1 MSGLKYYQRI
11 LYIMELIEKRK
22 TGSPAELAMKLGV
35 TERTVYNIMES
46 LRCSTSG
53 PIEYS
58 RSDKSY
64 IFSNKI

>member
-11 LYIMELIEKRK
+11 LYIMELTEKRK
-22 TGSPAELAMKLGV
+22 TGSPAELAIKLGV

-46 LRCSTSG
+46 LRYTEAGS
-53 PIEYS
+53 IEYS

>member
-11 LYIMELIEKRK
+11 SYIMELTEKRK

-46 LRCSTSG
+46 LRCTEAGS
-53 PIEYS
+53 IQYS
-58 RSDKSY
+58 RSDRSY

>member
-1 MSGLKYYQRI
+1 MSGLKYYERI

-22 TGSPAELAMKLGV
+22 TGSPGELAMKLGV

-46 LRCSTSG
+46 LQCSTPG

-58 RSDKSY
+58 RSDRSY
-64 IFSNKI
+64 IYTNKI

>member
-1 MSGLKYYQRI
+1 MSGLKYYERI

-22 TGSPAELAMKLGV
+22 TGSPAELAIKLGV

-46 LRCSTSG
+46 LRCSTPG

-58 RSDKSY
+58 KPDRSY